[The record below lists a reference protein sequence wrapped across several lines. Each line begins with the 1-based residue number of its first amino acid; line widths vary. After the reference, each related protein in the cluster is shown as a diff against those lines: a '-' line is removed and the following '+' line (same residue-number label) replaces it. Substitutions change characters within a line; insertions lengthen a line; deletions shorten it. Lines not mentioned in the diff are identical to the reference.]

1 MLRGV
6 SAGFSLFSHPVACFF
21 QVNLGC
27 CTAVRQILWQ
37 ERFLIHG
44 TAATAASEPDTA
56 RDSLRCMSWLCMASS
71 PGPDPE
77 NWDASTAP
85 SSLSGSHTFSNTRLT
100 AWSKFNRTYLKAR
113 LDSNLTIAA
122 YEFSVVIF
130 WDWQSYCISW
140 CDFSVLWME

>member
-1 MLRGV
+1 MRGV
-6 SAGFSLFSHPVACFF
+6 VCWFFTFFSHPVACFF

-113 LDSNLTIAA
+113 LDSSLISCIW
-122 YEFSVVIF
+122 FLVIF
-130 WDWQSYCISW
+130 WDWQSYNCISW
-140 CDFSVLWME
+140 SDFSVLWME